1 LIVVVEDTSHIRN
14 AIVELLRDEG
24 YLVAEAGD
32 GAAALALL
40 ADQSAAGGRVS
51 LIVLDMMLPGVTG
64 NGVLR
69 QMQTRWPNI
78 PVLAMSASDPAL
90 EAARAAGVQTVLPK
104 PFHLEDL
111 LAGVARCTPRAG

>member
-1 LIVVVEDTSHIRN
+1 MTRIPIDDDNLQDGATT
-14 AIVELLRDEG
+14 EG
-24 YLVAEAGD
+24 AEAGD

-78 PVLAMSASDPAL
+78 PCW
-90 EAARAAGVQTVLPK
+90 R
-104 PFHLEDL
+104 
-111 LAGVARCTPRAG
+111 